1 MEVLDL
7 LRATEALAR
16 RYKTLNLYIAAPEVI
31 ADNKLYRRLVL
42 EQAAIQEAAFC
53 REQLDKV
60 YKELTLLQQE
70 AVQEAAQDSELIALA
85 AQEQQRLQS
94 AVEAAKARLI
104 SLITPTDE
112 ADLTLL
118 EVIATDEASVW
129 FARDLLKMYKEAAEA
144 EGWIIQKEQAITGK
158 AKAGSLLIFGSGVYN
173 RLMYETGIHRA
184 INDTQRVSTATVLA
198 IRYAPQKQAELS
210 DKDIRIDIY
219 HSGGA
224 GGQNVNKVETAV
236 RITHIPTGI
245 VVTCQ
250 DERSQLKNK
259 NKALA
264 ALQKKLQELYADKDR
279 QEQSKQRKIK
289 QVEATK
295 NDKIRTYNYTLEEI
309 YDSRTGRTVRLSQA
323 FCGRLLDIIEHYNLY
338 S

>member
-16 RYKTLNLYIAAPEVI
+16 RYKKLNLFIAAPEVI

-42 EQAAIQEAAFC
+42 EQSAIQEAALC
-53 REQLDKV
+53 RAELDKA
-60 YKELTLLQQE
+60 YTELTRLQEQM
-70 AVQEAAQDSELIALA
+70 QDEELASLA
-85 AQEQQRLQS
+85 AQEQQRLQG
-94 AVEAAKARLI
+94 AVDAAKARLTA
-104 SLITPTDE
+104 LITPADG

-118 EVIATDEASVW
+118 EVIASDEASVW
-129 FARDLLKMYKEAAEA
+129 FARDLLRMYREAAEA
-144 EGWIIQKEQAITGK
+144 DGWVVQKEQSIAGK
-158 AKAGSLLIFGSGVYN
+158 SKAGSLLIFGSGVYN
-173 RLMYETGIHRA
+173 KLMYETGIHRA
-184 INDTQRVSTATVLA
+184 VNDAQRASSATVLA
-198 IRYAPQKQAELS
+198 IRYTPQKQAELS

-245 VVTCQ
+245 AVTCQ

-264 ALQKKLQELYADKDR
+264 ALRQKLQELYANKDK
-279 QEQSKQRKIK
+279 QEQGRQRKIK
-289 QVEATK
+289 QVEAAK
-295 NDKIRTYNYTLEEI
+295 NDKVRTYNYTLEEI

-323 FCGRLLDIIEHYNLY
+323 FCGRLLDVIEHYNLY
-338 S
+338 KD